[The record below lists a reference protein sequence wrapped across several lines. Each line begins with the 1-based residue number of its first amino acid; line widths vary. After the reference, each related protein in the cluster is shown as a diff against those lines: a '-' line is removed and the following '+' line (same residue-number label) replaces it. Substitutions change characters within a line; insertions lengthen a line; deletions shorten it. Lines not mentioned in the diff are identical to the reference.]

1 MMIGYKN
8 NHFPFWGLLLSC
20 VLLLASCTDVSDEGG
35 KAQEGKGV
43 AFTLTA
49 SDWNMKIV
57 GPDSLRGAK
66 APASPEEAE
75 AVVDLSPE
83 VSANVSIV
91 RDDREEGV
99 RRAPAQ
105 TSLGAGDFTIVAYQG
120 RANNPEKKAELKVH
134 WDGSKFTEGG
144 NIAKM
149 HLPAGTY
156 TFVCFN
162 DKLKE
167 KDGKLVMANYDKT
180 ANLTTDQDY
189 QTYYDNLADDYD
201 KALVGKVTTAVPNNR
216 IEVPFVLSHPWSR
229 VKFQIVGVGLAFNK
243 KDTDYS
249 TTGTPTPI
257 SYDADVSAATVMTP
271 SAESV
276 TTGMAQT
283 KSVYELN
290 AMTLAP
296 VDYSQ
301 SDVDVNTGTEKIN
314 NKRVFHFGEFEN
326 VPHAQELA
334 PWHYYYNS
342 YQRAQ
347 TSLQYFPAGANL
359 KAYKWNAAAVSFY
372 RKPLSF
378 EKLYQTIEDILPTSL
393 EANGSYTVRIYM
405 SYNFKYLFSDG
416 TVGTLAENN
425 NWKTKTPIALVTS
438 MKTKTAVGLITNG
451 RVNNIKDRTGIEHI
465 NRDYYATNSP
475 KLPTLLNGYRTTYDP
490 AYTYDQTKAHAE
502 DQNLPAFY
510 TAAHYNPGVAVTAEW
525 LKNPSTDVNDSIGK
539 WYLPAYGEMVNM
551 YRTVGY
557 GTYYNISDKRK
568 ETFQFNTKYE
578 WRPVFIDIAFR
589 QAGSSCPPSW
599 HRYWTSTEL
608 ERPAPNF
615 DFCAEMSYF
624 TDGKFWMMLDYY
636 NDGVAL
642 PFIHFK

>member
-120 RANNPEKKAELKVH
+120 SANNPEKKAELKVH

-326 VPHAQELA
+326 VPHATELA
-334 PWHYYYNS
+334 PWQDYYNS

-438 MKTKTAVGLITNG
+438 MKTKTAVGLRTDG
-451 RVNNIKDRTGIEHI
+451 RVNNINDRTGIEHI

>member
-1 MMIGYKN
+1 MRGNKN
-8 NHFPFWGLLLSC
+8 NQFLIWSLLLSC
-20 VLLLASCTDVSDEGG
+20 VLLLASCSDMNDDGSG
-35 KAQEGKGV
+35 KQEGEGV

-49 SDWNMKIV
+49 SDWNVKTL
-57 GPDSLRGAK
+57 GEDSLRATK
-66 APASPEEAE
+66 APAAPDVAE

-120 RANNPEKKAELKVH
+120 SANNPEKKAELKVH

-326 VPHAQELA
+326 VPHATELA
-334 PWHYYYNS
+334 PWQDYYNS

-451 RVNNIKDRTGIEHI
+451 RVKIVENGTGISHI
-465 NRDYYATNSP
+465 NKDFYDKNSP

-490 AYTYDQTKAHAE
+490 AYSYDQLTAHAA
-502 DQNLPAFY
+502 DPNLPAFY
-510 TAAHYNPGVAVTAEW
+510 SVAHYNPGVAMKAEW
-525 LKNPSTDVNDSIGK
+525 LKNPSTNVNDSIGK

-568 ETFQFNTKYE
+568 DTFQYNKEYE
-578 WRPVFIDIAFR
+578 WRTVFIDIAFR
-589 QAGSSCPPSW
+589 QAGSSFPPAW

-608 ERPAPNF
+608 ERSAPKF
-615 DFCAEMSYF
+615 DFCVQMTYRN
-624 TDGKFWMMLDYY
+624 DDKFWMMLDSY
-636 NDGVAL
+636 NSGVVL

>member
-20 VLLLASCTDVSDEGG
+20 VLLLASCTDVNDEGG

-43 AFTLTA
+43 AFTLKA

-91 RDDREEGV
+91 RDDREDGV

-105 TSLGAGDFTIVAYQG
+105 TSLGAGDFTIIAYQG
-120 RANNPEKKAELKVH
+120 SANNPEKKAELKVH
-134 WDGSKFTEGG
+134 WDGSKFTDDG

-229 VKFQIVGVGLAFNK
+229 VKFQIVGVGLAFNN

-290 AMTLAP
+290 PMTLAP

-314 NKRVFHFGEFEN
+314 NKRVFHFGEFEK
-326 VPHAQELA
+326 VPHASGLIN
-334 PWHYYYNS
+334 WLSYYDH

-393 EANGSYTVRIYM
+393 ETNGSYTVRIYM

-438 MKTKTAVGLITNG
+438 MKTKTAVGLRTDG

-502 DQNLPAFY
+502 DQNLPSFY
-510 TAAHYNPGVAVTAEW
+510 TAAHYNPGVTVTADW
-525 LKNPSTDVNDSIGK
+525 LKHPSTDVNDSIGK
-539 WYLPAYGEMVNM
+539 WYLPAYGELVNM

-568 ETFQFNTKYE
+568 DTFQYNKEYE
-578 WRPVFIDIAFR
+578 WRAVFIDIAFR
-589 QAGSSCPPSW
+589 QVGSSFPPVW

-608 ERPAPNF
+608 ERPAPKF
-615 DFCAEMSYF
+615 DFCPQMTYRTE
-624 TDGKFWMMLDYY
+624 GKFWMALDFY
-636 NDGVAL
+636 NSGVVL